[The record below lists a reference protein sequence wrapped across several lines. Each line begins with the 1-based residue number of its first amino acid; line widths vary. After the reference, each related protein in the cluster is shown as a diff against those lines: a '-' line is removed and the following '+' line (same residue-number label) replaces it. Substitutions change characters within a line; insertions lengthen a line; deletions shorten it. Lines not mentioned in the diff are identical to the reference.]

1 MALTLPT
8 LVKVSKIVF
17 GTHATAQP
25 SVDNPRWRLLCGLPL
40 ESQKHP
46 LPPERSVSIL
56 GKLLYKGVGVV
67 VS

>member
-8 LVKVSKIVF
+8 LVKVNKIVF
-17 GTHATAQP
+17 GTHVTGQ
-25 SVDNPRWRLLCGLPL
+25 SIVDNPQWRLLCGLPP

-56 GKLLYKGVGVV
+56 GKLLYKGAGVV